1 MPHFPIEAEIKH
13 FMKITHLS
21 IIGILL
27 TALCMTSC
35 TPTTPAQRFKG
46 MTSQQI
52 FQGGEKALAKHKYD
66 QASKYFEGLEA
77 LYPFGPYAQ
86 QGQLDIIYAYYKNG
100 DPASALAAADRYIH
114 LYPQSDNVD
123 YAYYMKGL
131 INFDRGR
138 NWLQKTFKVSVA
150 ETDLSYLR
158 QSFVDFNALLQRFPD
173 SKYAPDAERRM
184 VYIRNMLAQ
193 NELDTAQFYFRQ
205 KAYVAAANRA
215 TNIVQHYQGAPQ
227 VVDALVVLVKANR
240 ALGLNQQADNALQVL
255 KMNYPNAKQLK
266 NLS

>member
-1 MPHFPIEAEIKH
+1 
-13 FMKITHLS
+13 MKIIRS
-21 IIGILL
+21 IIVI
-27 TALCMTSC
+27 ALAAFLIASC

-46 MTSQQI
+46 STSQQI
-52 FQGGEKALAKHKYD
+52 FNGGEKALAKGKYD
-66 QASKYFEGLEA
+66 QATKYFEGLEA

-114 LYPQSDNVD
+114 LYPQSNDVD

-138 NWLQKTFKVSVA
+138 NWLQKTFKVSTA

-173 SKYAPDAERRM
+173 SKYAADAQHRM
-184 VYIRNMLAQ
+184 TYIRNVLAQ
-193 NELDTAQFYFRQ
+193 NELETAQFYFRQ

-215 TNIVQHYQGAPQ
+215 TNIIQHYQGSPQ
-227 VVDALVVLVKANR
+227 TVDALVILVRANR
-240 ALGLNQQADNALQVL
+240 ALGLDQQANNALQVL

-266 NLS
+266 NLQ